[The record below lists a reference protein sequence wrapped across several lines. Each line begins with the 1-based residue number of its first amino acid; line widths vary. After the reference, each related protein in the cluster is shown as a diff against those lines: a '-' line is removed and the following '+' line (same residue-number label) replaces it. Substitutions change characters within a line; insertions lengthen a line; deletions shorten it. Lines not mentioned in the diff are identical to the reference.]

1 MTSLAEVYDGVGNTT
16 LRRLYLGTALFVLGA
31 TMVIV
36 AIVIASTDLLAALGI
51 GTFGAREIAGVL
63 AGLGIPAVFVGVFT
77 VLPAQQYER
86 ATAAIGAS
94 IAVFGVILF
103 WEVYPQQWYGATSNH
118 YTLPVVA
125 VYFLGT
131 IITFWSLFTAVVNF
145 KTRNDPG
152 GTVTLKRTIDGET
165 KLVEVPVSELA
176 GTEISSLGSG
186 GTVGV
191 LGDVDREQVMAS
203 DDDHSTD
210 DAEVLQGSSN
220 PPRASPGGDRSP
232 ASDGGTATAP
242 PRSSTVDPDQY
253 CGNCAYFDYARTDT
267 GIEPHCGYFNE
278 IMDDMEACAH
288 WQPNTPR

>member
-1 MTSLAEVYDGVGNTT
+1 MTSLAEVYDGVGNTS

-31 TMVIV
+31 SMVIV
-36 AIVIASTDLLAALGI
+36 AIVIASTDLLAPFGI

-63 AGLGIPAVFVGVFT
+63 AGLGVPAVFVGIFT

-86 ATAAIGAS
+86 ATAAIGAT

-103 WEVYPQQWYGATSNH
+103 WEVYPQQWYGAAANH

-165 KLVEVPVSELA
+165 KLVEVPVSELD
-176 GTEISSLGSG
+176 GSEISSLGTG
-186 GTVGV
+186 GSVGV
-191 LGDVDREQVMAS
+191 LGDVDREQVMSRDAQQG
-203 DDDHSTD
+203 TD
-210 DAEVLQGSSN
+210 DAEFLRGSSE
-220 PPRASPGGDRSP
+220 PADSKSKPGGAP
-232 ASDGGTATAP
+232 ASDGGTAANTLQP
-242 PRSSTVDPDQY
+242 PSVDPDVY
-253 CGNCAYFDYARTDT
+253 CGNCAYFEYARTDS
-267 GIEPHCGYFNE
+267 GIEPHCGYYDE
-278 IMDDMEACAH
+278 LMDDMEACTH
-288 WQPNTPR
+288 WKPNTPR

>member
-1 MTSLAEVYDGVGNTT
+1 MTSLAEVYDGVGNTS

-36 AIVIASTDLLAALGI
+36 AIVIASTDLLAQFGI

-63 AGLGIPAVFVGVFT
+63 AGLGVPAVFVGIFT

-86 ATAAIGAS
+86 ATAAIGAT

-103 WEVYPQQWYGATSNH
+103 WEVYPQQWYGAAANH

-125 VYFLGT
+125 VYFFGT

-165 KLVEVPVSELA
+165 KLVEVPVSELD
-176 GTEISSLGSG
+176 GREISSLGTG
-186 GTVGV
+186 GSVGV
-191 LGDVDREQVMAS
+191 LGNVDRDEVMS
-203 DDDHSTD
+203 RDQQESD
-210 DAEVLQGSSN
+210 DAEFLRGSSDTPDPN
-220 PPRASPGGDRSP
+220 SSPGGSP
-232 ASDGGTATAP
+232 ASDGGTTTSAL
-242 PRSSTVDPDQY
+242 RSPAVDPDQY

-267 GIEPHCGYFNE
+267 GIEPHCGYYDE
-278 IMDDMEACAH
+278 LMDDMEACEH